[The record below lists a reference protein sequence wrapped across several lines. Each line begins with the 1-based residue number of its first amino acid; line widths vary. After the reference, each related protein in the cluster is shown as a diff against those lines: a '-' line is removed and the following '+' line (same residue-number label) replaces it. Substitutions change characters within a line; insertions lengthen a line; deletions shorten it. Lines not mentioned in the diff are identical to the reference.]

1 MALSLKSL
9 FNGFSQLLD
18 PGAKYGTDG
27 NDTLFSGLF
36 GGTVYG
42 GGGND
47 KIFGMLGADV
57 LYGDGPSLLKRTAID
72 LDTDAAWATLSA
84 DKGALN
90 LDGLTITSTGGELS
104 RFLGASV
111 LSPNDTKLF
120 TKEIDAYNDTPEA
133 LHLAFETAQSCVT
146 VTLYQM
152 YQEQLFQKT
161 PDAEKATV
169 VIHFT
174 DGTTATQTVTAT
186 ATTKPGEAAFT
197 LNSTD
202 FGGKMIGSIDLTPD
216 LSNPTLPANASAASQ
231 ASYNANNP
239 YSEFTLKS
247 VSYTADQNDAPGGND
262 SLFGGLGNDKLFG
275 GKGDDCLD
283 GGWGNDLLN
292 GGSGNNSLTG
302 GWGKDVFGFGWDS
315 TGKTVITDFERCTDR
330 LKLDDGIT
338 VTGMSQIGCNTVLT
352 LSSGGTVTLA
362 GVTKVNDWHILL

>member
-1 MALSLKSL
+1 MASSLTSTV
-9 FNGFSQLLD
+9 SAIAQLLD
-18 PGAKYGTDG
+18 PGAKVGTAG
-27 NDTLFSGLF
+27 NDVLFSGLF

-47 KIFGMLGADV
+47 KIFGLIGADC
-57 LYGDGPSLLKRTAID
+57 LYGDGPSMMARTTID
-72 LDTDAAWATLSA
+72 LDTDAAWATLAA
-84 DKGALN
+84 DKSALN
-90 LDGLTITSTGGELS
+90 LDGLSITSTGGELS
-104 RFLGASV
+104 RYLGASV
-111 LSPNDTKLF
+111 LSPNDTKAF
-120 TKEIDAYNDTPEA
+120 TKEVDSYNDTPEA
-133 LHLAFETAQSCVT
+133 LHLAFETAQSSVT

-152 YQEQLFQKT
+152 YQEQLFQRT

-197 LNSTD
+197 LNSAD
-202 FGGKMIGSIDLTPD
+202 FGGKLIGSIDLTPD
-216 LSNPTLPANASAASQ
+216 LSNPTLPANASAGSQ
-231 ASYNANNP
+231 ASYNANHP

-247 VSYTADQNDAPGGND
+247 VGYVSDQNDAPGGND
-262 SLFGGLGNDKLFG
+262 YLSGGLGNDKLFG

-283 GGWGNDLLN
+283 GGWGNDLLV

-315 TGKTVITDFERCTDR
+315 TGKSVITDFDRCSDR

-338 VTGMSQIGCNTVLT
+338 VTGMSQVGCNTILT

-362 GVTKVNDWHILL
+362 GVTRVNDWHTLL